1 MSIFLIIRNAFLTHH
16 LTHFWFGMVND
27 SAGIQARAASWKKT
41 RWLMHRLIF
50 SRLEKNCWSIHR
62 LISFGWKKY
71 RQSMHRLISFS
82 WKKPSIGNYTDW
94 CLWSTLQQSCHLLTI
109 NLFAQVYIHWTQTYA
124 SQKRKT
130 RWSLC
135 NLSKSVLK
143 YLYVVRTSTNR
154 HNRYL
159 LPHPAKPFQCW
170 QMSCYC
176 CIFRCT
182 RVCFRWIKF
191 D

>member
-1 MSIFLIIRNAFLTHH
+1 L
-16 LTHFWFGMVND
+16 V
-27 SAGIQARAASWKKT
+27 
-41 RWLMHRLIF
+41 
-50 SRLEKNCWSIHR
+50 
-62 LISFGWKKY
+62 
-71 RQSMHRLISFS
+71 
-82 WKKPSIGNYTDW
+82 NYTDW
-94 CLWSTLQQSCHLLTI
+94 CLWSTVQQSCHLLTF
-109 NLFAQVYIHWTQTYA
+109 NLFAQVYIHWTQTYG

-135 NLSKSVLK
+135 NLSKSLLK

-154 HNRYL
+154 HRYP